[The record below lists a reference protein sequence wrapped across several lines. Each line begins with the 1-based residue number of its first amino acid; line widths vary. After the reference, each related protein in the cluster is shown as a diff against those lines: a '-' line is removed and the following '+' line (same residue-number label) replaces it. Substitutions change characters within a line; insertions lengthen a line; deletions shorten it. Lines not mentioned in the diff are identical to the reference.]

1 MNLVLILNRDA
12 GALRGVDAGQAAEAL
27 AAIFRERGHA
37 VATEV
42 REGKDAVGAIERACR
57 SGDADAII
65 AGGGDGTISA
75 AAAAAAECGVALGVL
90 PLGTMNLFARS
101 LGMPLEMQAA
111 AAALADGILAEVDI
125 CEVNDRLFV
134 HHVAIGLHAKLV
146 RARER
151 MDYAS
156 RLGKMRASLQAW
168 WMVVRRP
175 PRLDATILAD
185 ARSFRRRTAAI
196 LLSNNPLGEGHLPYA
211 DDPSEGALGL
221 YVVRSR
227 RLPDLVKLTAL
238 IAVGAIADNPHL
250 EKWFAREIEIGLA
263 TTRVDASLDGEIVTL
278 ATPLSIRSR
287 RGGLRVLRP
296 TEQKAPRAG
305 T

>member
-12 GALRGVDAGQAAEAL
+12 GALRSIDTGQAAEAL
-27 AAIFRERGHA
+27 GAIFRERGHT

-42 REGKDAVGAIERACR
+42 HEGKGTVGAIDSACR
-57 SGDADAII
+57 NGDAEAII
-65 AGGGDGTISA
+65 VGGGDGTISA
-75 AAAAAAECGVALGVL
+75 AAAAAAKYGVALGVL

-101 LGMPLEMQAA
+101 LGMPLEMRAA
-111 AAALADGILAEVDI
+111 AAALAGGILAEVDI
-125 CEVNDRLFV
+125 CEVNGRLFV
-134 HHVAIGLHAKLV
+134 HHVAIGLHANLV
-146 RARER
+146 RARDR

-168 WMVVRRP
+168 WIVVRSP

-196 LLSNNPLGEGHLPYA
+196 FLSNNPLGEGHLPYA

-250 EKWFAREIEIGLA
+250 EKWLAREIEIGLPA
-263 TTRVDASLDGEIVTL
+263 SRVDASVDGEIVAL
-278 ATPLSIRSR
+278 ATPLSVRSR

-296 TEQKAPRAG
+296 AE
-305 T
+305 